1 MEVVLLVLVGLQGDH
16 DLLAEADRLD
26 AVGSAVVPHE
36 DGDLGDVAGG
46 GLLTAG
52 RGRDGRPGW

>member
-26 AVGSAVVPHE
+26 AVRSAVAPHE

-46 GLLTAG
+46 GLLAAG
-52 RGRDGRPGW
+52 AWPGWSPGW